1 MAWTASFHIATT
13 QPWQSSQAAC
23 SLAMYTLCYRPNG
36 GRVPGPSSGV
46 LDCKARLQRKM
57 LFSGFFLNGQIGTE
71 AVAKIK
77 YLILLQTAAGMVSS
91 HMICI

>member
-1 MAWTASFHIATT
+1 
-13 QPWQSSQAAC
+13 
-23 SLAMYTLCYRPNG
+23 
-36 GRVPGPSSGV
+36 
-46 LDCKARLQRKM
+46 
-57 LFSGFFLNGQIGTE
+57 LNGQIGTE